1 MWPMSAQEVVNACG
15 GECSNLKL
23 KDLEIYGATNDS
35 RIIKKNELYVAI
47 KGDNFDGHKFILE
60 VLKVENVFALV
71 EQKWSGYQDLSD
83 AFKARCI
90 KVENVLTGFRNLAK
104 EFRSLLGKNNC
115 VVFGIGGSNG
125 KTTTKEMLSAMLAG
139 KTSQKDSIDGY
150 SDEKNR
156 VNRAENV
163 SRTEKSQ
170 NGYLGVALTLCKREH
185 AGSSKIHSLV
195 LEIGIDET
203 GAMESHVAICKPD
216 IVLLTAMGPEH
227 LAGLGT
233 WENGQEEEYK
243 LFIKGNPLKARIWQL
258 DDEYL
263 WNKRPDICSL
273 SESFKLPRPAARGD
287 SWVLNIQNLAAF
299 EQIASGKNAAEF
311 IDSKYNQ
318 LNKECAHLVYQ
329 VVKNS
334 AESSTVRLVWKSQV
348 SKNAAR
354 NLSEIDFQNRPFDL
368 IVPLPGLH
376 NVQNFALA
384 CAAALSSGLTIDEL
398 KNGWDTF
405 VPPEMRSKVTKI
417 LNGITLYDDCYN
429 ASPSS
434 MEAGL
439 ASLAVPEWELLP
451 KLVVLGDMLDLGVE
465 SKKWHLL
472 LIDSVAKLKN
482 TDLCL
487 YGDAMKDVYE
497 ALKNRHGTIE
507 SKFRSLVWKSRAE
520 NPAEFASLL
529 GDNSLVFVK
538 GSRGMDLGRVV
549 SAVSTLKR

>member
-1 MWPMSAQEVVNACG
+1 MNAQEVVNACG

-23 KDLEIYGATNDS
+23 RDLEIFGATNDS
-35 RIIKKNELYVAI
+35 RSIKKNELYVAI
-47 KGDNFDGHKFILE
+47 KGDNFDGHNFISQ
-60 VLKVENVFALV
+60 VLKIENVIALV
-71 EQKWSGYQDLSD
+71 EKTWPGYQNLSD
-83 AFKARCI
+83 DFKARCI
-90 KVENVLTGFRNLAK
+90 KVDSVLTGFRNLAK
-104 EFRSLLGKNNC
+104 EFRSLLGKNNY

-125 KTTTKEMLSAMLAG
+125 KTTTKEMLAAILAS
-139 KTSQKDSIDGY
+139 KAPPQKDSIDKNSGEKKCRGY
-150 SDEKNR
+150 
-156 VNRAENV
+156 AENV

-185 AGSSKIHSLV
+185 SSNSSIHSLV

-203 GAMESHVAICKPD
+203 GAMESHVSICQPD

-243 LFIKGNPLKARIWQL
+243 LFTMGNPLKARIWQL

-263 WNKRPDICSL
+263 WNKRADISDA
-273 SESFKLPRPAARGD
+273 SKKFKLVGASVRGD

-299 EQIASGKNAAEF
+299 EQISGGKNADDF
-311 IDSKYNQ
+311 LDSKYNQ
-318 LNKECAHLVYQ
+318 LNRKCNHLVYQ
-329 VVKNS
+329 VVKNN
-334 AESSTVRLVWKSQV
+334 AESSHVLLLWKSQSV
-348 SKNAAR
+348 ANSGKSQ
-354 NLSEIDFQNRPFDL
+354 SEIDGENSTFEL
-368 IVPLPGLH
+368 TVPLPGLH

-384 CAAALSSGLTIDEL
+384 CAAALSSGLTVDEL
-398 KNGWDTF
+398 KKGWETF

-549 SAVSTLKR
+549 SAVTLLKR